1 MRLSFARYHRRAPV
15 CFALLSIGFVEACGS
30 SGEHSGAGGR
40 DGGRGGSGAGIAL
53 SGSVSGVELS
63 GSAGGCPKSGCVCVP
78 LTGQCA
84 NGKATMC
91 LADGSGTIAFDC
103 DPVQGMVCNPDG
115 CSGTCAPAQLG
126 KSYIG
131 CDYLPTV
138 TLNPVWS
145 GFDFAVA
152 VSNTASTEAKVT
164 VTQGTAAITTQTVQP
179 GAVAVIKLPWVTAL
193 KGGDVDACQDT
204 PDPGASRVVTA
215 GAYRLRSNNPVTVYQ
230 YSPLE
235 YILDPTPGCPTDNLC
250 SYVPADAG
258 VNTTCLAY
266 TADSSLLLPTNVLS
280 GSYTAMSWPGAG
292 FIAVT
297 AASDNTSVTVLG
309 LGQLV
314 PSVDAGMGATGGTV
328 TLNAG
333 DVLEVVGAFDT
344 SAGATSSVA
353 QNSGADISG
362 TRIQASKPV
371 QVIAGHSCA
380 RVPTPTTGYC
390 DHLESSMFPDETLG
404 SDYLVT
410 YPGAAGQASPHL
422 IRIAAT
428 SAGSTTVHF
437 DPPISPDVSLTPGTA
452 PLEIGADPDAGV
464 AQDVHITANH
474 PIVVAQYMRGSTV
487 TPQTTQDSSVQWGDP
502 SLSLAI
508 PTPQFRSSYL
518 FYASHT
524 YDYNYVNV
532 IATTGTTVTLDQTA
546 IDPSE
551 FSPIGTTKYSVARH
565 LLTQS
570 DVHSISGSSAFGIV
584 VYGYGQYTSYMYP
597 GGLNL
602 NYISPTPIIIK

>member
-1 MRLSFARYHRRAPV
+1 
-15 CFALLSIGFVEACGS
+15 
-30 SGEHSGAGGR
+30 
-40 DGGRGGSGAGIAL
+40 
-53 SGSVSGVELS
+53 
-63 GSAGGCPKSGCVCVP
+63 
-78 LTGQCA
+78 
-84 NGKATMC
+84 MC
-91 LADGSGTIAFDC
+91 LADGSGTISFDC

-115 CSGTCAPAQLG
+115 CTGTCAPAQLR

-152 VSNTASTEAKVT
+152 VSNTASTQANVT
-164 VTQGTAAITTQTVQP
+164 VTQGTTPIATQTVQP
-179 GAVAVIKLPWVTAL
+179 GAVSVIKLPWVTAL

-215 GAYRLRSNNPVTVYQ
+215 GAYRLRSDNPVTVYQ

-235 YILDPTPGCPTDNLC
+235 YILDPTPAGCPTNNQC
-250 SYVPADAG
+250 SYVPKDAG
-258 VNTTCLAY
+258 VNSTCLAY

-280 GSYTAMSWPGAG
+280 GSYTALSWPGSG
-292 FIAVT
+292 FIAIT
-297 AASDNTSVTVLG
+297 AASDNTAVTVLG

-314 PSVDAGMGATGGTV
+314 PNADAGITATGGTV

-333 DVLEVVGAFDT
+333 DVLELVGAFDT
-344 SAGATSSVA
+344 SASGTSSIE

-362 TRIQASKPV
+362 TRIQASNPV

-380 RVPTPTTGYC
+380 NVPTPTTGYC
-390 DHLESSMFPDETLG
+390 DHLEASMFPDETLG

-410 YPGAAGQASPHL
+410 YPAAADQPSPHL

-437 DPPISPDVSLTPGTA
+437 DPPISPEVTLTPGTS
-452 PLEIGADPDAGV
+452 PLEIGSDPDGGV
-464 AQDVHITANH
+464 VQDVHITANH
-474 PIVVAQYMRGSTV
+474 PILVAQYMRGSTV
-487 TPQTTQDSSVQWGDP
+487 TPQNLQGSSGPPSTLWGDP

-532 IATTGTTVTLDQTA
+532 IAPTGAAVTLDQTP

-551 FSPIGTTKYSVARH
+551 FSPIGTTNYSVARH
-565 LLTQS
+565 LLAQT
-570 DVHSISGSSAFGIV
+570 DVHSISSGSAFGIV

-602 NYISPTPIIIK
+602 NYISPPPIR